1 MSIHW
6 NVFFSFYLSLHFED
20 FRTLKV
26 GTHEYFGQTIET
38 TPIRTTFALCYN
50 VESKSKLDY
59 DTALIFFVY
68 DQNTK
73 MDKLKSIKLYVAA
86 NNTWQ
91 GVIYGAWPNTKNPL
105 KVVGEFSKD
114 GEHNMYYVPIEE
126 TERSHLKG
134 IDDYSQCID
143 QKDSIGQSCKSIF
156 HPNSYKY
163 ENKSVS

>member
-1 MSIHW
+1 MNHP
-6 NVFFSFYLSLHFED
+6 FFLLSPDHDD
-20 FRTLKV
+20 FRSLKV

-38 TPIRTTFALCYN
+38 TPIRTTFASCYK
-50 VESKSKLDY
+50 VESRSKLGY
-59 DTALIFFVY
+59 DTAMIFFVH
-68 DQNTK
+68 DKTK
-73 MDKLKSIKLYVAA
+73 KISNDTLEGIKLYVAA

-105 KVVGEFSKD
+105 KVVGKFSRD
-114 GEHNMYYVPIEE
+114 GEHNIYYVPIEE

>member
-1 MSIHW
+1 M
-6 NVFFSFYLSLHFED
+6 
-20 FRTLKV
+20 KV

-38 TPIRTTFALCYN
+38 TPIRTTFALCYK

-73 MDKLKSIKLYVAA
+73 MDKFKSIKLYVAA

-105 KVVGEFSKD
+105 KVVGKFR
-114 GEHNMYYVPIEE
+114 GFFVFGHAP
-126 TERSHLKG
+126 
-134 IDDYSQCID
+134 
-143 QKDSIGQSCKSIF
+143 
-156 HPNSYKY
+156 
-163 ENKSVS
+163 